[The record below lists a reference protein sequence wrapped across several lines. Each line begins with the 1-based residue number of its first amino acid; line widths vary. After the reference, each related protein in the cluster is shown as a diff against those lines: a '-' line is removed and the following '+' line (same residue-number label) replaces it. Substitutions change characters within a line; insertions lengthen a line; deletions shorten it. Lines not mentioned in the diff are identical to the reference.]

1 MLKVFHTSRVGAAQN
16 VDYIPN
22 WFIRW
27 PWVWTT
33 LLFVL
38 MSLLA
43 LSMLAQERAKHLE
56 AERYQLL
63 QMLSMRASALE
74 GAIQTGVVALDNI
87 RSELVLHPEYD
98 PAELDAR
105 VALFLQNY
113 PHFRHIAV
121 APNLVIRYIYPTKG
135 NEAALGLD
143 YRTVP
148 AQYRAVELAITKRAA
163 VVAGPVNL
171 VQGGTGL
178 VIRVP
183 VILPNQQVWGVIA
196 AIVPMEPLL
205 QQAGLTELQ
214 QDYYL
219 GLSGK
224 DGDDSQSELFWGDI
238 ELQRDLAVTSPINL
252 PLGRWQL
259 HAYPRHLDSWHNS
272 NLQLFAFIAFTLIFL
287 ICAAVLLFL
296 RLMGERERALHTLAF
311 QASFDPITH
320 LANRAVFNDQL
331 ASYMKRAQQ
340 QQSCLS
346 LFCLDLDEFK
356 QVNESLGHQVGDE
369 LLKAVALRLNA
380 LLQPQDIIAR
390 LGGDEFAILR
400 AVDSTVESTEQ
411 FAEKIVTEFHR
422 PFDIAGRPILISC
435 SIGIALYPLDGI
447 TAVDLLKHADR
458 ATYAAKEIGRNTY
471 HFYDSA
477 MQKEADRFVLL
488 HHEII
493 KGLENNQFFLVYQP
507 IYDVK
512 TGVFSKCE
520 ALVRWQHPER
530 GLISPLDFIA
540 VAERTG
546 AIRPLGLFVLKQA
559 LADSQFFQR
568 QGLNLQISINR
579 SSQEFNVH
587 HVAQEWLQLI
597 QNAGLSFESIIFEIT
612 ESLFMDRISVQQ
624 NNIMALHSQGVQL
637 AIDDFGTGY
646 SALNYLSRYP
656 VNFIKIDKSFVND
669 VDSQERARALVAVLI
684 NMAKVLDVQVVAE
697 GVETAGQLA
706 VLEGLG
712 CDFIQG
718 YHFSKPLKLDD
729 FVKFLLQ
736 QSRR

>member
-1 MLKVFHTSRVGAAQN
+1 VITGFHTSRMGAASN
-16 VDYIPN
+16 VEYSPS

-27 PWVWTT
+27 PLAWAI
-33 LLFVL
+33 LLFIL

-43 LSMLAQERAKHLE
+43 IAMLAQERAKHLE

-63 QMLSMRASALE
+63 QLLSMRASALE

-87 RSELVLHPEYD
+87 RSELVLHPDYS
-98 PAELDAR
+98 PAEIDAR
-105 VALFLQNY
+105 VALFLQSY
-113 PHFRHIAV
+113 PHFRHIAL

-148 AQYRAVELAITKRAA
+148 AQYRAVELAITKRTA

-183 VILPNQQVWGVIA
+183 VILPDQQVWGIIA
-196 AIVPMEPLL
+196 AIIPMEPLL

-224 DGDDSQSELFWGDI
+224 DGDDKQTELFWGDI
-238 ELQRDLAVTSPINL
+238 ELQRDLAVTSPIKL
-252 PLGRWQL
+252 PVGRWQL
-259 HAYPRHLDSWHNS
+259 HAYPRHIDSWHNT
-272 NLQLFAFIAFTLIFL
+272 NLQLLSLVAFSTIVLV
-287 ICAAVLLFL
+287 CGAVLMFL
-296 RLMGERERALHTLAF
+296 RLLGERERALHTLAF
-311 QASFDPITH
+311 QASFDPITR
-320 LANRAVFNDQL
+320 LPNRAVFNEQL
-331 ASYMKRAQQ
+331 TLYMKRASQ
-340 QQSCLS
+340 QQSSLS

-369 LLKAVALRLNA
+369 LLKAVALRLHA
-380 LLQPQDIIAR
+380 LLQPQDIVAR

-400 AVDSTVESTEQ
+400 FVEPTSESTEQ
-411 FAEKIVTEFHR
+411 FAERIVAEFHR
-422 PFDIAGRPILISC
+422 PLDIAGRQISISC
-435 SIGIALYPLDGI
+435 SIGIALYPLDGL
-447 TAVDLLKHADR
+447 TALDLLKHADR

-471 HFYDSA
+471 HFYDAA

-488 HHEII
+488 HHEILN
-493 KGLENNQFFLVYQP
+493 GLAHNQFFLVYQP
-507 IYDVK
+507 IFDVN
-512 TGVFSKCE
+512 TGEFNKCE

-530 GLISPLDFIA
+530 GLISPMDFIA

-546 AIRPLGLFVLKQA
+546 AIRPLGHFVLKQA

-568 QGLNLQISINR
+568 QGLDLQISINR
-579 SSQEFNVH
+579 SSHEFNVH
-587 HVAQEWLQLI
+587 HVAEEWLQLI
-597 QNAGLSFESIIFEIT
+597 QQAGLAFGSIIFEIT

-656 VNFIKIDKSFVND
+656 VNFIKIDKSFIND
-669 VDSQERARALVAVLI
+669 VDVQERARALVAVLI
-684 NMAKVLDVQVVAE
+684 NMAKVLEVKVVAE

-706 VLEGLG
+706 VLEALG

-718 YHFSKPLKLDD
+718 YYFSKPLKLDD
-729 FVKFLLQ
+729 FVKFLQ
-736 QSRR
+736 RKVAS

>member
-1 MLKVFHTSRVGAAQN
+1 MITAFHKSRLGAAR
-16 VDYIPN
+16 DGEYTPN

-27 PWVWTT
+27 PWLWTS
-33 LLFVL
+33 VL
-38 MSLLA
+38 GVCMALLA
-43 LSMLAQERAKHLE
+43 LAMLSQERAKQLE

-63 QMLSMRASALE
+63 QLLSMRASALE
-74 GAIQTGVVALDNI
+74 GAIQTGVVALENI
-87 RSELVLHPEYD
+87 RSELVLHPDYD
-98 PAELDAR
+98 PTELDAR
-105 VALFLQNY
+105 VALFLGHY

-121 APNLVIRYIYPTKG
+121 APDLVIRYIYPTKG

-148 AQYRAVELAITKRAA
+148 AQYRAVETAINKRSA

-183 VILPNQQVWGVIA
+183 VILPDQQVWGVIA
-196 AIVPMEPLL
+196 AIIPMEPLL
-205 QQAGLTELQ
+205 QQAGLAELQ
-214 QDYYL
+214 RDYFL

-224 DGDDSQSELFWGDI
+224 DGDESQTELFWGDI
-238 ELQRDLAVTSPINL
+238 ELQRDLAVTSPIKL
-252 PLGRWQL
+252 PVGRWLL
-259 HAYPRHLDSWHNS
+259 HAYPRHSESWRDS
-272 NLQLFAFIAFTLIFL
+272 NLQLLALVAFTIIFL
-287 ICAAVLLFL
+287 VCAAVLLFL
-296 RLMGERERALHTLAF
+296 RLIGERERALHTLAF
-311 QASFDPITH
+311 QASFDPVTR
-320 LANRAVFNDQL
+320 LPNRSVFNEQL
-331 ASYMKRAQQ
+331 TSAMKRAQAE
-340 QQSCLS
+340 QSSLS

-369 LLKAVALRLNA
+369 LLKAVAIRLNA
-380 LLQPQDIIAR
+380 LVQPQDIVAR
-390 LGGDEFAILR
+390 LGGDEFAVLR
-400 AVDSTVESTEQ
+400 FIDPNAESTEQ
-411 FAEKIVTEFHR
+411 FAERIVAEFHQ
-422 PFDIAGRPILISC
+422 PLDISGRAISISC
-435 SIGIALYPLDGI
+435 SIGIALYPLDGL
-447 TAVDLLKHADR
+447 TAIDLLKHADR

-471 HFYDSA
+471 HFYDAA

-488 HHEII
+488 HHEIL
-493 KGLENNQFFLVYQP
+493 KGLELNQFFLVYQP
-507 IYDVK
+507 IYDVN
-512 TGVFSKCE
+512 TGKFTKCE

-546 AIRPLGLFVLKQA
+546 AIRPLGHFVLKQA
-559 LADSQFFQR
+559 LADSQLFRR
-568 QGLNLQISINR
+568 QGLELQISINR

-587 HVAQEWLQLI
+587 HVAQEWLQSI
-597 QNAGLSFESIIFEIT
+597 QQAGLEYNSIIFEIT

-624 NNIMALHSQGVQL
+624 NNILALHSEGVQL

-669 VDSQERARALVAVLI
+669 VDVQERARALVAVLI

-706 VLEGLG
+706 VLQELG

-718 YHFSKPLKLDD
+718 YYFSKPLKLEE
-729 FVKFLLQ
+729 FVKFLQ
-736 QSRR
+736 QKV